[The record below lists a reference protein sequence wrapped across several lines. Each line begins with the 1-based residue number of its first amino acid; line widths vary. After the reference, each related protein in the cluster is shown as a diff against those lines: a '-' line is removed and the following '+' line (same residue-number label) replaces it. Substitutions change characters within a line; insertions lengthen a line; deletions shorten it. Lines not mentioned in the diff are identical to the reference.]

1 MADLIGSGPQPVQL
15 VISLDP
21 STGAVGVIGP
31 IDNLML
37 CLGLIELGKMTV
49 INHQQQKDNRIT
61 PVTIMP
67 GGGLRQ

>member
-1 MADLIGSGPQPVQL
+1 MELVGAAPQPIQL

-21 STGAVGVIGP
+21 STGAVGGGGP
-31 IDNLML
+31 VDNLML